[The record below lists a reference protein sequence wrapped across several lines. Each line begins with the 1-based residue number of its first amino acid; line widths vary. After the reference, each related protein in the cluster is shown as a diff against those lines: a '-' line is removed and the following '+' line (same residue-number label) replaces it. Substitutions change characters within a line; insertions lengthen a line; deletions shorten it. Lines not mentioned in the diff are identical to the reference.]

1 MSRYLAISLPLHL
14 VWEFAHMP
22 LYGVWKA
29 GTAEEIIYNGLHCTV
44 GDVMIAA
51 FSLLAAIVL
60 VGWSGW
66 PRNGWLVVS
75 STAIL
80 VGVGYTAFSEWHNVY
95 VLQSWSYA
103 SAMPVVP
110 GTGIGVSPLAQWLVV
125 PTAALW
131 LTWRIVRQ

>member
-1 MSRYLAISLPLHL
+1 
-14 VWEFAHMP
+14 MP

-44 GDVMIAA
+44 GDLMIAA

-60 VGWSGW
+60 AGWSRW
-66 PRNGWLVVS
+66 PRSQWLEVS
-75 STAIL
+75 GTAIL
-80 VGVGYTAFSEWHNVY
+80 AGIGYTAFSEWHNVY

-103 SAMPVVP
+103 RAMPVVP

-125 PTAALW
+125 PTAALSLAW
-131 LTWRIVRQ
+131 RLTPKRSVSRSTVQPSERG

>member
-1 MSRYLAISLPLHL
+1 
-14 VWEFAHMP
+14 MP
-22 LYGVWKA
+22 LYGVWKT
-29 GTAEEIIYNGLHCTV
+29 GTAGEIIFNGLHCTV

-60 VGWSGW
+60 VGWSRW

-110 GTGIGVSPLAQWLVV
+110 GTGIGVSPLVQWLVV
-125 PTAALW
+125 PITAMW
-131 LTWRIVRQ
+131 LTLRLAHQRSISRSTT

>member
-1 MSRYLAISLPLHL
+1 
-14 VWEFAHMP
+14 MP
-22 LYGVWKA
+22 LYGVWKT
-29 GTAEEIIYNGLHCTV
+29 GTADEIIYNGLHCTV

-60 VGWSGW
+60 VGWSRW
-66 PRNGWLVVS
+66 PQSGWLPVS

-103 SAMPVVP
+103 CAMPVVP
-110 GTGIGVSPLAQWLVV
+110 GTGIGLSPLVQWLVV
-125 PTAALW
+125 PITALW
-131 LTWRIVRQ
+131 LTRRLAHQRSISRSTTSPSERG